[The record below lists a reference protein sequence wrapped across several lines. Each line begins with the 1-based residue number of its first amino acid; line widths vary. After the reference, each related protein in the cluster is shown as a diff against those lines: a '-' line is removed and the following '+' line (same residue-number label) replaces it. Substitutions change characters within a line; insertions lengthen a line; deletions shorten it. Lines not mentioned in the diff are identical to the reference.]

1 MRITKW
7 LFWALCCPIGVFA
20 QEISIDG
27 TILKKVKIPNHQL
40 SRPSQMGSDETQ
52 TIGLLNMHLSAQM
65 QQKFIHQAERQS
77 KDSFSEMNATS
88 SVDLGM
94 DTVPVLNQGIHG
106 SCVTFSVTAAI
117 DAILKKGD
125 YVSQLC
131 SLQLGRHLQSYGYVS
146 SGWEGGLG
154 AVVLSQMET
163 FGFMT
168 KEMQRQVGC
177 GHLFEYPVVQNDI
190 GEEMTPIEFHQMSES
205 LVQNRIAWSNLVDI
219 FQVIHDDLDGSKI
232 LEMVKNSLNHGDRL
246 VFGVLLADYDKG
258 LVGAVGTH
266 KVFNDTWTLTPE
278 IVNDIQ
284 QHPQFAGHEMLII
297 GYDDEA
303 IAKDDHGREYKG
315 LLKLRNSWGERIG
328 DQGDF
333 YMTYD
338 YFRAFVMELQR
349 IRQIRPNK

>member
-1 MRITKW
+1 M
-7 LFWALCCPIGVFA
+7 GVFA
-20 QEISIDG
+20 QEISIHG
-27 TILKKVKIPNHQL
+27 TILKKINLQNHQ
-40 SRPSQMGSDETQ
+40 STKYSQKQILDTQ
-52 TIGLLNMHLSAQM
+52 TISLLNMHLSKHM
-65 QQKFIHQAERQS
+65 QQKFIHQAEMQ
-77 KDSFSEMNATS
+77 KNAEYSEVNGIS

-94 DTVPVLNQGIHG
+94 ETVPVLNQGIHG
-106 SCVTFSVTAAI
+106 SCVTFSITAAI

-131 SLQLGRHLQSYGYVS
+131 SLQLGRHLQNYGYIS

-154 AVVLSQMET
+154 AVVLSQFET

-168 KEMQRQVGC
+168 KDMQRQVGC
-177 GHLFEYPVVQNDI
+177 GNLFEYPTVMNDI

-219 FQVIHDDLDGSKI
+219 FQVIHDDMDGSKI
-232 LEMVKNSLNHGDRL
+232 LGMVKNSLNHGDRL

-266 KVFNDTWTLTPE
+266 KVFNDTWALTSE
-278 IVNDIQ
+278 IVNDIRR
-284 QHPQFAGHEMLII
+284 HPQFAGHEMLII

-303 IAKDDHGREYKG
+303 VAKDDHGREHKG
-315 LLKLRNSWGERIG
+315 LIKLRNSWGDRIG

-338 YFRAFVMELQR
+338 YFRAFVIELQR
-349 IRQIRPNK
+349 IRQIHPSK